1 MSYTYFCLHNA
12 SFHLDLQTTHIAI
25 RILQIALLVR
35 FLSTKQAFSFAQMV
49 KIYIF
54 YATRPYAMSL
64 TGRLNAQFGIVGYL
78 FIWCAEPDYTPSKIL
93 KSTITIAHSTPR
105 AQIGR
110 NLENQA
116 Y

>member
-1 MSYTYFCLHNA
+1 MSYTHFRLHNA
-12 SFHLDLQTTHIAI
+12 SFHLDLQITYIAI
-25 RILQIALLVR
+25 HILQIALLVR
-35 FLSTKQAFSFAQMV
+35 FLSTKRAFSFAQMV

-54 YATRPYAMSL
+54 YVMCPRAIPL
-64 TGRLNAQFGIVGYL
+64 TDRLNAQFGIVGYL
-78 FIWCAEPDYTPSKIL
+78 FFWCAEPDYTPSKIL

>member
-1 MSYTYFCLHNA
+1 M
-12 SFHLDLQTTHIAI
+12 
-25 RILQIALLVR
+25 RILQITSLAR
-35 FLSTKQAFSFAQMV
+35 FLSAKRVFFLAQMV

-54 YATRPYAMSL
+54 YVMRPHAMPL

-78 FIWCAEPDYTPSKIL
+78 FFWCAEPDYTPSKIL
-93 KSTITIAHSTPR
+93 KSTITIAHSTPG

>member
-1 MSYTYFCLHNA
+1 M
-12 SFHLDLQTTHIAI
+12 
-25 RILQIALLVR
+25 
-35 FLSTKQAFSFAQMV
+35 
-49 KIYIF
+49 
-54 YATRPYAMSL
+54 PL

-78 FIWCAEPDYTPSKIL
+78 FFWCAEPDYTPSKIL

-105 AQIGR
+105 VQIGR

>member
-1 MSYTYFCLHNA
+1 M
-12 SFHLDLQTTHIAI
+12 
-25 RILQIALLVR
+25 
-35 FLSTKQAFSFAQMV
+35 
-49 KIYIF
+49 
-54 YATRPYAMSL
+54 PL

-78 FIWCAEPDYTPSKIL
+78 FFWCAEPDYTTSKIL

-105 AQIGR
+105 AQIGL

>member
-1 MSYTYFCLHNA
+1 MSYAYFCLHNA
-12 SFHLDLQTTHIAI
+12 SFHLDLQITHIAI
-25 RILQIALLVR
+25 HILQIELLVR
-35 FLSTKQAFSFAQMV
+35 FLSAKQAFSFAQMV

-54 YATRPYAMSL
+54 YATRPHAMPL
-64 TGRLNAQFGIVGYL
+64 TGRLNALFGIVGYL
-78 FIWCAEPDYTPSKIL
+78 FFWCAEPDYTPSKIL

>member
-1 MSYTYFCLHNA
+1 MRTLH
-12 SFHLDLQTTHIAI
+12 FM
-25 RILQIALLVR
+25 LLMR
-35 FLSTKQAFSFAQMV
+35 FLSAKRAFSFAQMV

-54 YATRPYAMSL
+54 YATRPHAMPFTS
-64 TGRLNAQFGIVGYL
+64 RLNALFGIVGYL
-78 FIWCAEPDYTPSKIL
+78 FFWCAEPDYTTSKIL

>member
-1 MSYTYFCLHNA
+1 M
-12 SFHLDLQTTHIAI
+12 
-25 RILQIALLVR
+25 
-35 FLSTKQAFSFAQMV
+35 
-49 KIYIF
+49 
-54 YATRPYAMSL
+54 PL

-78 FIWCAEPDYTPSKIL
+78 FFWCAEPDYTPSKIL

>member
-1 MSYTYFCLHNA
+1 MNYAYFCPHNA
-12 SFHLDLQTTHIAI
+12 SFHLNLQITHIAI
-25 RILQIALLVR
+25 RILQIALLVH
-35 FLSTKQAFSFAQMV
+35 FLSAKQAFSFAQMV

-54 YATRPYAMSL
+54 YATRPHAMPL

-78 FIWCAEPDYTPSKIL
+78 FFWCAEPDYTPSKIL